1 MPSSRSAYAA
11 LAVAWLATRAYAV
24 LSVDLTPWI
33 LNDIDIYRDWA
44 PGLAGGAFPVG
55 DPAWQYPP
63 GIAPVFV
70 LSDSLLVD
78 YRWGFTLVILA
89 VDALL
94 MGALLLAHARRQQ
107 ASWRGPWLW
116 ALAGVV
122 VGPIMMVRFD
132 VVPTTLAGIAVLLAA
147 QPARAGVMAALG
159 ALTKV
164 WPALVLLALPRRSL
178 PRALLAAGVTIAVV
192 GLAFLVLTDD
202 PLSFLG
208 NQRDRGLQM
217 ESVGALPYEWWDLLG
232 GDVEYDLQY
241 GSVQVIMSAASL
253 VGTIVT
259 GIGLLLLAVVA
270 WARLTGRLEAARPG
284 DVALTVMLV
293 SVATSRVYSPQ
304 FNVWLVGLAA
314 VAVLDP
320 LSRLRRVT
328 AIVIA
333 LSLVTQVVYP
343 WLGTQ
348 LREGEVLAIAVQ
360 SVRITLLLVAL
371 ALSLTVL
378 TRSMPPRGRITA

>member
-147 QPARAGVMAALG
+147 QPARAGAMAALG

-178 PRALLAAGVTIAVV
+178 PRALLAAGVTIALV